1 MRCLVVDPSHTI
13 RRGVL
18 RALQGFAQVEVVTRD
33 DLGSALDGV
42 EPPLDLAIVG
52 WAEDDRALDLVRTL
66 RAQPELD
73 RIPIVIVS
81 ARTSHEDV
89 RAARNAGATDYVL
102 RPFTPESLAER
113 LGRHVD
119 PAPEQR
125 AA

>member
-1 MRCLVVDPSHTI
+1 MRCFVVDPSPTI

-18 RALQGFAQVEVVTRD
+18 RALQSFDKVEVVVSD
-33 DLGSALDGV
+33 DPGSALDTI
-42 EPPLDLAIVG
+42 EPPIDLAVVG
-52 WAEDDRALDLVRTL
+52 WSDDDRALELVRAL

-81 ARTSHEDV
+81 SRSSHEDV
-89 RAARNAGATDYVL
+89 RAARTAGATDYVL

-113 LGRHVD
+113 LARHVD
-119 PAPEQR
+119 PDAEQR